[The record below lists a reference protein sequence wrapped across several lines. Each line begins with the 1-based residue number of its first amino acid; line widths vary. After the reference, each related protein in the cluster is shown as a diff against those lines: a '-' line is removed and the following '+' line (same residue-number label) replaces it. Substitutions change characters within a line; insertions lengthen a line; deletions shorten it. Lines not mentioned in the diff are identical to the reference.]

1 MPRLPKIIPV
11 SELDQDAA
19 PLLVS
24 PEAYQQVGSE
34 RQILRI
40 LAEGEK
46 EIAEGHGFDLD
57 VVLTEVDALLSLTE

>member
-1 MPRLPKIIPV
+1 MPRLPKISPV
-11 SELDQDAA
+11 SEPDQDAA
-19 PLLVS
+19 AVLVS
-24 PEAYQQVGSE
+24 PESYQQAESE

-57 VVLTEVDALLSLTE
+57 AVLAEADALLAFAE